1 MLSFRDWRLVLVC
14 LWLRLEYLL
23 SCVHQTRLLWLL
35 QLLESKCVNIKPKY
49 NYFPSFKAQ
58 TLSGPVLFKQKRR
71 RLYLSTFGFSLI
83 FSIFYFKYLSR
94 GLWRA
99 LTSCL
104 LLLPSSDTIRTVSCL
119 SGQNPNPNFPSCS
132 SSSLQRLT
140 PSITRS
146 RLLGSGQTQLRLHS
160 SKHWVS

>member
-1 MLSFRDWRLVLVC
+1 MLRT
-14 LWLRLEYLL
+14 RLEYLL
-23 SCVHQTRLLWLL
+23 SCFIRPVYSIW
-35 QLLESKCVNIKPKY
+35 LLESKCVNIKPKH
-49 NYFPSFKAQ
+49 NYFPIFKAQ
-58 TLSGPVLFKQKRR
+58 TLPGPVWFKQKRR

-99 LTSCL
+99 LTPCL
-104 LLLPSSDTIRTVSCL
+104 LLLPSSDTTRTVSCL
-119 SGQNPNPNFPSCS
+119 SGQNPNPNCPSCW
-132 SSSLQRLT
+132 SSSLQPLT
-140 PSITRS
+140 PSITLI